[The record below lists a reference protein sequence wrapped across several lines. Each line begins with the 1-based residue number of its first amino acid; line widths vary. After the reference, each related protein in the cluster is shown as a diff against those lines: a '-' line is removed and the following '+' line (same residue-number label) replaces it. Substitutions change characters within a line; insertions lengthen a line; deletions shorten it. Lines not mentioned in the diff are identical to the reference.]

1 MSLRHAG
8 RSLLLSAILTGLCA
22 PAFAQEAASST
33 VPQPTGKVFDQ
44 LISPEAQAVLDRMTA
59 TLRGLESFSIEAAG
73 TRDEVVAFGYKVQR
87 NETAMLSVQRPN
99 RLRAEVRG
107 DLRNR
112 SFVYDGSTVSMFSHD
127 DDAYTRTPV
136 SANLD
141 RLVGGFLD
149 AGVELPLIDVLY
161 QAFTGTLTE
170 AARGGIVVGESTID
184 GIACDQLAFR
194 QANVDWQ
201 LWVEKGARAL
211 PRKIVITTRHAVGD
225 PQFQAV
231 MRWNLK
237 PGFDKNT
244 FVFTPPKGAQEIP
257 FLDAAA
263 LQEGSQ

>member
-8 RSLLLSAILTGLCA
+8 RSLLLSAILMGLCA

-33 VPQPTGKVFDQ
+33 VPEPTGKVFDQ
-44 LISPEAQAVLDRMTA
+44 LISPEAQTVLDRMSA
-59 TLRGLESFSIEAAG
+59 TLRGLDSFSIEATG

-87 NETAMLSVQRPN
+87 NETSVLSVQRPN

-107 DLRNR
+107 DLRDR
-112 SFVYDGSTVSMFSHD
+112 TFVFDGSKVVIFSGND
-127 DDAYTRTPV
+127 NAYTSTPV
-136 SANLD
+136 KANLD
-141 RLVGGFLD
+141 RLVGGLLD

-161 QAFTGTLTE
+161 QAFAGTLTE
-170 AARGGIVVGESTID
+170 AARGGIVVGETTID
-184 GIACDQLAFR
+184 GVKCDQLAFR

-201 LWVEKGARAL
+201 LWVEKGERAL
-211 PRKIVITTRHAVGD
+211 PRKIVITTRYAVGD

-231 MRWNLK
+231 MRWDLAPK
-237 PGFDKNT
+237 FDSST